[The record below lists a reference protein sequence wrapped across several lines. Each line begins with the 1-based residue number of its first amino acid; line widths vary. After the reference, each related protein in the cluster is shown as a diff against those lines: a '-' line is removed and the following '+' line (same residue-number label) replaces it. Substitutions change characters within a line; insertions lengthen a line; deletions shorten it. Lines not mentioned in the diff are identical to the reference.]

1 MGFMGSGKSTIG
13 KKLANKLNC
22 THIDLDT
29 LIERNYNTSIYNIFI
44 KSGENQ
50 FRKLESITL
59 KSISTSNIV
68 ISTGGGT
75 PCFLDNIKWIKENGI
90 SIYLTL
96 DEKSIYN
103 RLKKSKKDRPLIN
116 SLNDNELKKFIK
128 RSLTEREKFYNE
140 ANIRTKSLN
149 LKIKDLIKLIND
161 YSK

>member
-13 KKLANKLNC
+13 KKLANQLNY

-29 LIERNYNTSIYNIFI
+29 LIEKKYNTSIYNIFI

-59 KSISTSNIV
+59 KSISTDNVI

-75 PCFLDNIKWIKENGI
+75 PCSSDNIKWIKDNGI

-116 SLNDNELKKFIK
+116 SLNDNELKQFIK
-128 RSLTEREKFYNE
+128 KSLIERERFYNE
-140 ANIRTKSLN
+140 ANIKLKSLN
-149 LKIKDLIKLIND
+149 LKIKDLIKLINN